1 MDASAAQNQIKQ
13 MISFILSEANDKAAE
28 IQKKGDEEFSIE
40 VHRMIT
46 EQKEKMR
53 QTYERKVKQ
62 IETQYA
68 IAKSTAINKQRLEK
82 IKARQDVMMKI
93 ADDVKAKLAQE
104 MKSEGQA
111 KPFVTKLIVQG
122 LLMLLENEVSIRCRE
137 ADVKMVEACLSDA
150 ASQYSQLIKSKAG
163 ASKSVKLSLDKT
175 AYLPK
180 DCLGGVILQCAD
192 GKITIDN
199 TIDVRLKLVME
210 QDKPAI
216 RGLLFPQAKK

>member
-82 IKARQDVMMKI
+82 IKARQDVMVKV
-93 ADDVKAKLAQE
+93 AEDVKGKLAQDL
-104 MKSEGQA
+104 KSEGQA

-122 LLMLLENEVSIRCRE
+122 LLMLLEHEVSVRCRE
-137 ADVKMVEACLSDA
+137 ADAKMVEGCLADA
-150 ASQYSQLIKSKAG
+150 AAQYGQIIKAKTG
-163 ASKSVKLSLDKT
+163 ATKSVKLTLDKT
-175 AYLPK
+175 QKLSK
-180 DCLGGVILQCAD
+180 DCLGGVVLACQD